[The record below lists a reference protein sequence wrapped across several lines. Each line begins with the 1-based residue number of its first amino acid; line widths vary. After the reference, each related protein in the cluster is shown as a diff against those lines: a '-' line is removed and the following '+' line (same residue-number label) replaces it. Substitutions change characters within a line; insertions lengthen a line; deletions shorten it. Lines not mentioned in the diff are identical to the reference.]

1 MKTIQ
6 DFNFKNKKALI
17 RVDFNVPL
25 NNNFEVTDA
34 TRIEAAKPTIKKIL
48 EDGGSVVLMSHLG
61 RPKGVEAAYSLN
73 HIVEKVT
80 EVLGVQVKFVADCIG
95 EKVTEAVNNLQN
107 GEILLLENL
116 RFYAEETAGDDGFSK
131 QLANNGD
138 IYVNDAFGTAHRAH
152 ASTTIIAKYFSDNK
166 CFGSL
171 LATEIESIDIDPSCK
186 PIAETINMRYHMQ
199 GRFFATVADMCD
211 YTTDADVAINTSC
224 EHLTQEQYDTWLD
237 NLEAGTKV
245 VLQSNNYFEHE
256 EHVRCVNNMEELIQQ
271 SNVHVSY
278 VGELEMPKY
287 TRYMIIGKKYG

>member
-131 QLANNGD
+131 QLANNGID
-138 IYVNDAFGTAHRAH
+138 LYLN
-152 ASTTIIAKYFSDNK
+152 Y
-166 CFGSL
+166 L
-171 LATEIESIDIDPSCK
+171 L
-186 PIAETINMRYHMQ
+186 YH
-199 GRFFATVADMCD
+199 
-211 YTTDADVAINTSC
+211 
-224 EHLTQEQYDTWLD
+224 HW
-237 NLEAGTKV
+237 
-245 VLQSNNYFEHE
+245 
-256 EHVRCVNNMEELIQQ
+256 
-271 SNVHVSY
+271 
-278 VGELEMPKY
+278 
-287 TRYMIIGKKYG
+287 